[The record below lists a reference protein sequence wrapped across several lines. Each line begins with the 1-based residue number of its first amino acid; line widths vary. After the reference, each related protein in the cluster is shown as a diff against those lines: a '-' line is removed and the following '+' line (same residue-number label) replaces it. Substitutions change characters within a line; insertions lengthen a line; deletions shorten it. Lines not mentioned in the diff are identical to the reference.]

1 MDFFSQERLY
11 TMILFKKISYKNF
24 LSTGNQP
31 IEINLDMS
39 QTTLVVGTNGTGKS
53 TLLDALCFVLFN
65 KPFRIIKKE
74 QMVNTINNGDCIV
87 EVEFDVGTKNYIVR
101 RGIKPNLFEIFCDG
115 KLINQ
120 DANNIDYQK
129 YLEQNIMKLNYRSF
143 IQVVLLGSSSYEP
156 FMKMK
161 PRYRREVVEEILD
174 IRVFGL
180 MDLILRSQQ
189 SDLQKKLTEVRHQCE
204 LIKTKYETEA
214 KYLKTL
220 EDKGTDNQRVQQ
232 NKLVENDKNRL
243 DYETKLQEL
252 NEQIAVSQNELKGQD
267 NTLHKLKELEK
278 YETKI
283 EQNLDTHKKTL
294 SFFKENDTCPVCT
307 QSIDTNFKENK
318 CNHETTTISKLESGL
333 KQLVE
338 EISTQEQK
346 VTGFNQVSNN
356 INNMNVEIAK
366 VASSLSA
373 LKKHSDQIQ
382 QDISTASQRDSDVEG
397 IKQSLSDMSAELG
410 VADANLTDVQEE
422 KDYVDVLREILN
434 DKGAKAN
441 IIRKYVP
448 IMNQLINKYLQAMD
462 FYISFNLDEEFNETV
477 KSRFRDTFN
486 YNNFSEG
493 EKMRI
498 DLALLF
504 TWRDIARM
512 KNSTNTNLLIL
523 DEIFDSSL
531 DGQGTDDFFKIIKTL
546 EKENIFIISHKGDI
560 LFDKFTNII
569 KFEKHQNFTQLGTI

>member
-1 MDFFSQERLY
+1 MITFKRLQ
-11 TMILFKKISYKNF
+11 YKNF

-31 IEINLDMS
+31 IVVNLDMS
-39 QTTLVVGTNGTGKS
+39 QTTLIVGTNGSGKS

-65 KPFRIIKKE
+65 KPFRIIKKD
-74 QMVNTINNGDCIV
+74 QMVNTINAGDCMV
-87 EVEFDVGTKNYIVR
+87 EVDFEVGTKKYKIR
-101 RGIKPNLFEIFCDG
+101 RGIKPNIFEIFQNG
-115 KLINQ
+115 TLLNQ
-120 DANNIDYQK
+120 DASTIDYQK

-204 LIKTKYETEA
+204 LIKSKHETEA
-214 KYLKTL
+214 KYLKSL
-220 EDKGTDNQRVQQ
+220 EDQGTDFQTGKQ
-232 NKLVENDKNRL
+232 KSLEKNRQSETEYREKIKQL
-243 DYETKLQEL
+243 NIEIESTNSLLVDKDKVKGQYNQLTKLE
-252 NEQIAVSQNELKGQD
+252 G
-267 NTLHKLKELEK
+267 
-278 YETKI
+278 KI
-283 EQNLDTHKKTL
+283 ENNLSNHQKTL
-294 SFFKENDTCPVCT
+294 DFFLNNDNCPTCT
-307 QSIDTNFKENK
+307 QPIEEEFKSKKKIE
-318 CNHETTTISKLESGL
+318 ETTTIQKLETGLEELLKEITKTEEKVTEMSGVSKKVQDLNVEVAKIETSLQAL
-333 KQLVE
+333 KTSSDSIHE
-338 EISTQEQK
+338 EI
-346 VTGFNQVSNN
+346 
-356 INNMNVEIAK
+356 
-366 VASSLSA
+366 L
-373 LKKHSDQIQ
+373 
-382 QDISTASQRDSDVEG
+382 ISKNRDSDITTIKLELNELSKSLVE
-397 IKQSLSDMSAELG
+397 
-410 VADANLTDVQEE
+410 ADEALAKVNEE
-422 KDYVDVLREILN
+422 KSYVDILREILN
-434 DKGAKAN
+434 DKGAKAQ

-448 IMNQLINKYLQAMD
+448 IMNSLINKYLQAMD
-462 FYISFNLDEEFNETV
+462 FYISFVLDEEFNETV
-477 KSRFRDTFN
+477 KSRFRDNFN

-546 EKENIFIISHKGDI
+546 TKENIFIISHKGDI
-560 LFDKFTNII
+560 LFDKFAHII
-569 KFEKHQNFTQLGTI
+569 KYEKHNNFTQLGTV

>member
-1 MDFFSQERLY
+1 
-11 TMILFKKISYKNF
+11 MILFKRISYKNF

-31 IEINLDMS
+31 IEVALDMS

-65 KPFRIIKKE
+65 RPFRIIKKE
-74 QMVNTINNGDCIV
+74 QMVNTINGGDCLV
-87 EVEFDVGTKNYIVR
+87 ECEFDVGTKNYIVR

-120 DANNIDYQK
+120 DANNVDYQK
-129 YLEQNIMKLNYRSF
+129 YLESNIMKLNYRSF

-220 EDKGTDNQRVQQ
+220 EAKGNDNQRAQQ
-232 NKLVENDKNRL
+232 NKLEENNKNRL
-243 DYETKLQEL
+243 EYETKLQKL
-252 NEQIAVSQNELKGQD
+252 NEQIAVSQNELSGQD
-267 NTLHKLKELEK
+267 VVQKKLKELEK

-294 SFFKENDTCPVCT
+294 KFFKENDTCPVCT
-307 QSIDTNFKENK
+307 QSIDKTFKEEK

-333 KQLVE
+333 SQLVE
-338 EISTQEQK
+338 ELTKQEEK
-346 VTGFNQVSNN
+346 LTAFGKVSNK
-356 INNMNVEIAK
+356 IQDMNVNLAK
-366 VASSLSA
+366 ITASLES

-382 QDISTASQRDSDVEG
+382 QEISISENRDTDIES
-397 IKQSLSDMSAELG
+397 IKQSLSDMSADLG

-422 KDYVDVLREILN
+422 KDYVDILREILN
-434 DKGAKAN
+434 DKGAKAQ

-448 IMNQLINKYLQAMD
+448 IMNALINKYLQSMD

>member
-1 MDFFSQERLY
+1 
-11 TMILFKKISYKNF
+11 MILFKRISYKNF

-31 IEINLDMS
+31 IEIDLSIS
-39 QTTLVVGTNGTGKS
+39 QTTLIVGTNGTGKS

-65 KPFRIIKKE
+65 RPFRIIKKE

-87 EVEFDVGTKNYIVR
+87 EVEFDVGTKNYIIR
-101 RGIKPNLFEIFCDG
+101 RGIKPNLFEIYCNG

-120 DANNIDYQK
+120 DANNVDYQK
-129 YLEQNIMKLNYRSF
+129 YLETNIMKLNYRSF

-214 KYLKTL
+214 KYLTTL
-220 EDKGTDNQRVQQ
+220 ETKGSDNLTVQQ
-232 NKLVENDKNRL
+232 NKIVQNDENRVK
-243 DYETKLQEL
+243 YEQKLQKL
-252 NEQIAVSQNELKGQD
+252 NEDIAVSQNALNGQD
-267 NTLHKLKELEK
+267 VVAKKVKDLEK
-278 YETKI
+278 FETKI
-283 EQNLDTHKKTL
+283 EQNISTHKKTL
-294 SFFKENDTCPVCT
+294 DFFKDNDTCPVCT
-307 QSIDTNFKENK
+307 QSIDENFKEEK
-318 CNHETTTISKLESGL
+318 CNHETSTISKLESGL
-333 KQLVE
+333 QQLVGELNGQE
-338 EISTQEQK
+338 EKMTQ
-346 VTGFNQVSNN
+346 FNQMSNK
-356 INNMNVEIAK
+356 ISEMNVEIAK
-366 VASSLSA
+366 INGSLSA

-382 QDISTASQRDSDVEG
+382 LEISTASQKDGDIEK
-397 IKQSLSDMSAELG
+397 IELELAKMSADLG
-410 VADANLTDVQEE
+410 VADAHLTDVQEE
-422 KDYVDVLREILN
+422 KEYVDVLREILN

-448 IMNQLINKYLQAMD
+448 IMNQLINKYLQSMD

-531 DGQGTDDFFKIIKTL
+531 DGQGTDDFFKIIKGL

-560 LFDKFTNII
+560 LFDRFTNII